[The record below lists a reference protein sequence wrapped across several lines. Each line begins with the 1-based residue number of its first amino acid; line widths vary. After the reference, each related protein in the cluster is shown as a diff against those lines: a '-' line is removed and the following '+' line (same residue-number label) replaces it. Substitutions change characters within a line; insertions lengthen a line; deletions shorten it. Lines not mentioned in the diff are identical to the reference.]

1 MPANNDPF
9 DYIVVGSGAGGGPVA
24 ANLAGA
30 GFRVLL
36 IEAGSEYSGLTVEV
50 PGFHG
55 KSTED
60 AHIRWDFWVR
70 HYEDQAQQARDS
82 KYYQDFTYPGHS
94 KAEEV
99 DGVLYPRCGTIG
111 GCTVHNAMI
120 TVYPHDSDW
129 DEIRAITGDDSWA
142 AGTMRGYFERLER
155 CTYAPHADPRARH
168 GTSGWLSTSK
178 ADPAQ
183 ALGDL
188 QLVKTI
194 ALAASQ
200 TLLELFLQKLG
211 DPIIAF
217 RRFLELNRG
226 LLDGTLPFTFR
237 LDLKQVILDALIQT
251 LDPNDY
257 RTTLEHREGVYF
269 VPLAVGMG
277 ARSSPKGRIERVKQ
291 AVPDNLTIWP
301 DTLVTRIL
309 FEGNKA
315 VGVEYVQGRKLYQ
328 AAVTDTGARPAP
340 GPRQSVRAG
349 REVIISGGTFN
360 TPQLLML
367 SGIGPK
373 AELGA
378 LGIEVLLD
386 RPAVGRY
393 LQDRYEVAVISEMKD
408 DFSILDGLTFRPPGP
423 GEKPDPALEQWE
435 TDRTGIYATNGA
447 VISIVRRSSPDK
459 DDPDLFI
466 FGLPAAF
473 KGYYPAYADALE
485 NAHDRFTWAIL
496 KAHTRNKGGT
506 VTLRS
511 ADPFARPKI
520 DFHYFGEGTDVDQDD
535 LKAVV
540 EGVKY
545 VRAFTDKLGVA
556 RELLVRKDVQPAP
569 DIDNDADIARWVKDE
584 AWGHHACGT
593 CRIGPVGDTEHSV
606 LDTNFKV
613 KGVEGLRVVDAS
625 VFPSIPGF
633 FIVTPIYMIAEK
645 ASEVILRDAGRP
657 LPPIG

>member
-1 MPANNDPF
+1 MPAINDTF

-36 IEAGSEYSGLTVEV
+36 IEAGSEYSGLAVEV

-60 AHIRWDFWVR
+60 ADIRWDFWVR
-70 HYEDQAQQARDS
+70 HYEGQAQQALDS
-82 KYYQDFTYPGHS
+82 KYYKDYTYPGHS
-94 KAEEV
+94 KAEAV
-99 DGVLYPRCGTIG
+99 DGVLYPRCSTIG

-120 TVYPHDSDW
+120 TVYPHNGDW
-129 DEIRAITGDDSWA
+129 EEIQSITGDASWA
-142 AGTMRGYFERLER
+142 PDAMRGYFERLER
-155 CTYAPHADPRARH
+155 CSYAPGADPAARH
-168 GTSGWLSTSK
+168 GTSGWLATSK
-178 ADPAQ
+178 ADPAE
-183 ALGDL
+183 ALADP

-194 ALAASQ
+194 ALAAAQ

-211 DPIIAF
+211 DPITAL
-217 RRFLELNRG
+217 RRFLQLNLG
-226 LLDGTLPFTFR
+226 MLDGKLPIPLTLN
-237 LDLKQVILDALIQT
+237 LKQDILNALIRQ

-269 VPLAVGMG
+269 IPLAVGDG
-277 ARSSPKGRIERVKQ
+277 VRSGPKGRIERVKT
-291 AVPDNLTIWP
+291 AFPDNLTIWS
-301 DTLVTRIL
+301 DTLVTRLL

-315 VGVEYVQGRKLYQ
+315 VGVEYVRGKKLYQ
-328 AAVTDTGARPAP
+328 AAVTVGDARPAP
-340 GPRQSVRAG
+340 GPRQTARAG
-349 REVIISGGTFN
+349 REVIVSGGTFN

-367 SGIGPK
+367 SGIGPR
-373 AELGA
+373 ADLEA
-378 LGIEVLLD
+378 LGIDVMLD
-386 RPAVGRY
+386 RPAVGRF
-393 LQDRYEVAVISEMKD
+393 LQDRYEVAVISEMHR
-408 DFSILDGLTFRPPGP
+408 DFSILDGLTFGPPGP
-423 GEKPDPALEQWE
+423 GQEPDRALKEWE
-435 TDRTGIYATNGA
+435 ASKTGIYATNGA
-447 VISIVRRSSPDK
+447 VIAIVRRSSPDK

-485 NAHDRFTWAIL
+485 DAHDQFTWAIL

-506 VTLRS
+506 VTLGS
-511 ADPFARPKI
+511 TDPFARPKV
-520 DFHYFGEGTDVDQDD
+520 DFRYFGEGTDVEHDD
-535 LKAVV
+535 LKSVV

-545 VRAFTDKLGVA
+545 VRAFTKKLGVS
-556 RELLVRKDVQPAP
+556 RKLLVARDVQPPP
-569 DIDNDADIARWVKDE
+569 DIEDDAQVARWVQDE

-593 CRIGPVGDTEHSV
+593 CRIGPEGDTEHSV
-606 LDTNFKV
+606 LDAHFKV

-645 ASEVILRDAGRP
+645 ASEAILRDAGRP